1 MNKYSLNSEEK
12 NLLKYLILQGTSDIC
27 RLRLWLICSG
37 AQNEIKL
44 NPTYYN
50 DLLNLSKEVPSL
62 YANDSEKDVDRT
74 NQVLLSENKV
84 YKEMLRNI
92 LICYSIRN
100 SSIGYCQGFNFIAL
114 RIIEI
119 AQNEVILF
127 YLFFILIIIGICF
140 LDICS
145 INRRN
150 FAT

>member
-1 MNKYSLNSEEK
+1 MSKFSLNSEEK
-12 NLLKYLILQGTSDIC
+12 NILKFLIMHGTPDIC

-37 AQNEIKL
+37 AQNEIRL

-62 YANDSEKDVDRT
+62 YANDIEKDLDRT
-74 NQVLLSENKV
+74 NQVLLSENAI

-119 AQNEVILF
+119 AQNEVIFILF
-127 YLFFILIIIGICF
+127 IFEFNNSRNMLFGYLF
-140 LDICS
+140 S
-145 INRRN
+145 
-150 FAT
+150 

>member
-1 MNKYSLNSEEK
+1 MNKYSLNSEDK
-12 NLLKYLILQGTSDIC
+12 NLLKYLILHGTSDFC

-37 AQNEIKL
+37 SQNEIRL

-62 YANDSEKDVDRT
+62 YANDIEKDLDRT
-74 NQVLLSENKV
+74 NQVLLSEKTV

-100 SSIGYCQGFNFIAL
+100 SSIGYCQGFNFIVL

-119 AQNEVILF
+119 AQNEVI
-127 YLFFILIIIGICF
+127 FILFIFEFIIIGICF

-145 INRRN
+145 IN
-150 FAT
+150 

>member
-12 NLLKYLILQGTSDIC
+12 NLLKYLILQGTSDLC

-50 DLLNLSKEVPSL
+50 DLLTLSKEVPSL
-62 YANDSEKDVDRT
+62 YANDIEKDLDRT
-74 NQVLLSENKV
+74 NQVLLSENAV
-84 YKEMLRNI
+84 YKDMLRNI

-119 AQNEVILF
+119 AQNEVI
-127 YLFFILIIIGICF
+127 FILLI
-140 LDICS
+140 
-145 INRRN
+145 
-150 FAT
+150 

>member
-62 YANDSEKDVDRT
+62 YANDIEKDLDRT
-74 NQVLLSENKV
+74 NQVLLSENEV

-119 AQNEVILF
+119 AQNEVI
-127 YLFFILIIIGICF
+127 FILLI
-140 LDICS
+140 
-145 INRRN
+145 
-150 FAT
+150 

>member
-62 YANDSEKDVDRT
+62 YANDI
-74 NQVLLSENKV
+74 EN
-84 YKEMLRNI
+84 E
-92 LICYSIRN
+92 YSIPIVNKRI
-100 SSIGYCQGFNFIAL
+100 SSKTMKDKLSIGVESTTNSI
-114 RIIEI
+114 RI
-119 AQNEVILF
+119 
-127 YLFFILIIIGICF
+127 
-140 LDICS
+140 S
-145 INRRN
+145 IFVKR
-150 FAT
+150 FTGSY

>member
-1 MNKYSLNSEEK
+1 MAR
-12 NLLKYLILQGTSDIC
+12 GM
-27 RLRLWLICSG
+27 RRV
-37 AQNEIKL
+37 
-44 NPTYYN
+44 PTYYN

-62 YANDSEKDVDRT
+62 YANDIEKDLDRT

-127 YLFFILIIIGICF
+127 YLFFNLIIIEICF

-150 FAT
+150 LAT

>member
-62 YANDSEKDVDRT
+62 YANDIEKDLDRT

-127 YLFFILIIIGICF
+127 YLFFNLIII
-140 LDICS
+140 
-145 INRRN
+145 
-150 FAT
+150 